1 MLWAGKSRPRREEIE
16 APRTRKAM
24 VNNQAHGESR
34 QEAKNPKRW
43 KMLFMGVWHDKILG
57 LQYPNMDMAPAILD
71 YRFTDVCL

>member
-1 MLWAGKSRPRREEIE
+1 
-16 APRTRKAM
+16 M